1 MYVTLVVVFG
11 RGIAWH
17 FWLALQGLGWSILQ
31 GEEREQARRR
41 LAIKLQNPRLLQIHF
56 HTLRHWKATMEYH
69 KTKDFMHVKAFLGHK
84 RSDNTDL
91 YIQIEQKLFQETDD
105 DFTIKVAHN
114 AQEAIELGETGFQ
127 PFDVIDG
134 VHLYR
139 KRK

>member
-1 MYVTLVVVFG
+1 
-11 RGIAWH
+11 
-17 FWLALQGLGWSILQ
+17 
-31 GEEREQARRR
+31 
-41 LAIKLQNPRLLQIHF
+41 
-56 HTLRHWKATMEYH
+56 MEYH

-91 YIQIEQKLFQETDD
+91 YIQIEQKLFQDTDD

-114 AQEAIELGETGFQ
+114 VEEAINLGETGFQ